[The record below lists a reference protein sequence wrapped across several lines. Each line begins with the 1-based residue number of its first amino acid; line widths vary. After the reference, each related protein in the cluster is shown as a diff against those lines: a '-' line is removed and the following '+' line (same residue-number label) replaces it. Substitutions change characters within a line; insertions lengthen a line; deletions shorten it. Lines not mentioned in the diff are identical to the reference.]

1 MKLSSIL
8 LTLLIGISL
17 LSCSRDMTVIEPEE
31 DPVGGGGYDGDILGV
46 YILNEGNMGSNKATL
61 DFYDYNEGV
70 YYRNIYADANP
81 NVIKEMGDVG
91 NDILIYGNKMYV
103 VINASNKLEVLNA
116 YTVEKIKSIDIP
128 NGRSL
133 AAHNGKIYMSS
144 YDGPIK
150 IDPQAPLGKVY
161 EIDTLS
167 LSIERETVVGY
178 QPEEL
183 AVVGNHLYVANSG
196 GYRVP
201 DYDRTISVIDLNNF
215 EEIDQI
221 DVAENLNKL
230 QADEAGSLWV
240 TSRGDYYGSTSN
252 LYKVNPESQE
262 IEVDFGV
269 PMGDFV
275 QHDHTIYFYANEFN
289 YNTYTYQ
296 KSFGMIDM
304 QTNELLPD
312 QFVDQQY
319 LDEIE
324 TPYGLAIN
332 PENGDIF
339 LTDAGNYVS
348 TGFVYCFN
356 KNGKLEW
363 KTKGGNIP
371 AHFAFLYKKN

>member
-1 MKLSSIL
+1 
-8 LTLLIGISL
+8 
-17 LSCSRDMTVIEPEE
+17 
-31 DPVGGGGYDGDILGV
+31 
-46 YILNEGNMGSNKATL
+46 MGSNKATL